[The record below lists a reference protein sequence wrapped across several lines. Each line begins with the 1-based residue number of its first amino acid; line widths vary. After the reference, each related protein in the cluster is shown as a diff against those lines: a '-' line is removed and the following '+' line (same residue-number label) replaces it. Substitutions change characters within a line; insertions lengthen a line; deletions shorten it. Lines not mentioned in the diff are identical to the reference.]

1 MGLLFTKTMDAFFSG
16 PPIKIVNKRLQL
28 AQCKFL
34 NRMDLTFQS
43 IQDCHN
49 FEYPYLEN
57 INTFRQLL
65 PVPMFLLQPL
75 KRYHLPYGTS
85 KSDVT
90 EFSGSRTIIYIHGS
104 GSISEDNSI
113 LHRQLLNNDCNL
125 IRVSYHIDYEKEG
138 IIFPRKAEQML
149 KFLEDTEEKIAPVL
163 NEELTNTL
171 DRLRDEYPGLFVNKE
186 VIVIAHSLG
195 GGLAAN
201 LISKYEHIKFSKF
214 INLDGTLM
222 NPAIQA
228 GINVKQLHLSQDNLF
243 KKEWIHEDNFKDPL
257 KAIGQDY
264 CKKIDTLIKN
274 SLNKSIWIQV
284 RDSSHFTFTDF
295 PNLLKPYKIF
305 KTIVGDRAS
314 ALRIR
319 NYVINFI
326 LDPDELKIDSK
337 DYILKNES

>member
-1 MGLLFTKTMDAFFSG
+1 MGLLFTKTVDAFYAG
-16 PPIKIVNKRLQL
+16 PPIKIINSRLKL
-28 AQCKFL
+28 NQCKFL
-34 NRMDLTFQS
+34 NRIDLTFQS
-43 IQDCHN
+43 NQDFHS

-57 INTFRQLL
+57 INTLGQLL
-65 PVPMFLLQPL
+65 PVPMFLLRPL
-75 KRYHLPYGTS
+75 KRYHLPYGIY

-113 LHRQLLNNDCNL
+113 LHRLLLNNDCNL

-149 KFLEDTEEKIAPVL
+149 KFLDDMEEKIAPVL
-163 NEELTNTL
+163 NGELTNAL
-171 DRLRDEYPGLFVNKE
+171 DRLKDEYPGLFVNQE

-201 LISKYEHIKFSKF
+201 LIAKYDRIKFSKF

-228 GINVKQLHLSQDNLF
+228 GLNVKQLHLSQDHLF

-274 SLNKSIWIQV
+274 STNKSIWIQV
-284 RDSSHFTFTDF
+284 KDSSHFTFTDF
-295 PNLLKPYKIF
+295 PNLLKSYKVF
-305 KTIVGDRAS
+305 KRLVGDRES

-326 LDPDELKIDSK
+326 LEPDELKVESK
-337 DYILKNES
+337 DYILKNE